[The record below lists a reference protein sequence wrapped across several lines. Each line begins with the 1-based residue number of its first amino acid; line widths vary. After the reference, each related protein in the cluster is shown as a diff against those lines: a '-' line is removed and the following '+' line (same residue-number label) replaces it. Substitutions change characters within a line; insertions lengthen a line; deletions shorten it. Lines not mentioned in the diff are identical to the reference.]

1 VSYPVRP
8 NGLFTLKTPVD
19 LDTGE
24 LLGPGAFLGERYYR
38 NLRNYGFRN
47 TPATDILAAV
57 REMHESRRDGWR
69 ETEAQ
74 TRFRTRATEAATGLR
89 PRVARLA
96 AWGADRGFLGD
107 GRLAGVQAERAS

>member
-1 VSYPVRP
+1 VRP

-47 TPATDILAAV
+47 TPATEILAAV
-57 REMHESRRDGWR
+57 REMHESQREGWR

-74 TRFRTRATEAATGLR
+74 TRFRTRATEAATTLASLR
-89 PRVARLA
+89 RVQKDPACDR
-96 AWGADRGFLGD
+96 GADHGFLGD